1 MYLQYIKHFLLS
13 CICITGTTTI
23 LQAQQ
28 NFAEIL
34 RTSDNNFYTIKQR
47 AEAYFARVGKVRT
60 GWKDYKRWE
69 AMVRPN
75 IAADGKLPDFVT
87 GNRLALET
95 VRSSSFRTNQNFNE
109 ATTSAW
115 QPLGQANPSIIPG
128 NDQSGTGALR
138 CMQFSGN
145 DVWVGTPGGGIW
157 YGDFVSGSTYN
168 WTPKTDG
175 LPNLAIEDIEFSRLN
190 NNIMYALT
198 GAVGGTSGYR
208 STGVIKSTDGGNT
221 WSLTGLNFPEDENIK
236 GYKLLI
242 DPTDYNTVWAA
253 TDSGLYRTTDGGTTW
268 NNVKY
273 YTNTDPSLIDFSLR
287 CYDIQYKPGSITTLY
302 ATSSQSHFYKSTD
315 GGITF
320 LQADSTSDLPDNG
333 GRIQIGLT
341 EANTN
346 CVYLLYANPQ
356 TNGYLGLYRSLNS
369 GSSFNLQS
377 GTGYGILGSQSWRN
391 IAIAVSPTNINDVYV
406 GGLDVFK
413 STNGG
418 VNWTGISDSN
428 TPNSDEF
435 SHADIFRL
443 ICTPTYLYCA
453 SDGGLYRMTRSNDN
467 WVTLN
472 NYDMQTAQVY
482 RMGIDPTANA
492 DFVSTGLQD
501 NGTYR
506 NSGAVHLS
514 IGGGDGMETIVKPSN
529 TNVIYLSSQYGYFS
543 RTDDGG
549 VSNTNIFNTGDAGT
563 LCNCNEQA
571 AWTAP
576 AVLRP
581 GNDNHIYIGYKNI
594 YYNTT
599 SGDGTWSYIN
609 TSFND
614 PIISLEFARSNNT
627 VLYATDMTSVYR
639 YNLSSGVWAQRNIR
653 SNLPTRITNFTEL
666 AVDPNDA
673 NHVIITVGGYT
684 ASDKVFE
691 TFNANAASPTWVD
704 ITRNLPNVPINCIT
718 IDNNA
723 ANTIYIGTDIGVFVT
738 NDVLV
743 NWMPY
748 TNGLPTTRVYDLE
761 INNALSTDRIYAAT
775 FGRGIFFTDTY
786 TGCAT
791 NLSLSGNVDGLKYS
805 EASLQI
811 NSVQLIDGGVGT
823 KIHYNAGNAVVL
835 SPGFHAKAGSV
846 HHSYVQGCTDVNN
859 SPLPLRRNAEKIKE
873 L

>member
-1 MYLQYIKHFLLS
+1 MNVQYIKYFVLS
-13 CICITGTTTI
+13 CILIAAVTPA

-34 RTSDNNFYTIKQR
+34 RTTDNNFYTIRQL
-47 AEAYFARVGKVRT
+47 AEAHFSRVGTVGT

-75 IAADGKLPDFVT
+75 IAADGKLPDFAT
-87 GNRLALET
+87 GNRLAAEL
-95 VRSSSFRTNQNFNE
+95 VRSSAFRNNQNYAE

-115 QPLGQANPSIIPG
+115 QPLGQANPTIIPG
-128 NDQSGTGALR
+128 NELAGTGALR

-157 YGDFVSGSTYN
+157 YGNFVSGTSYN
-168 WTPKTDG
+168 WVPKTDG
-175 LPNLAIEDIEFSRLN
+175 IPNLAIEDIEFSRLN
-190 NNIMYALT
+190 NSIMYALT
-198 GAVGGTSGYR
+198 GAAGTASGYR

-221 WSLTGLNFPEDENIK
+221 WSLTGLNFPENENIK

-242 DPTDYNTVWAA
+242 HPTDYNTVWAA
-253 TDSGLYRTTDGGTTW
+253 TDSGLYRTTNGGTTW

-273 YTNTDPSLIDFSLR
+273 YTSADPSPINFSLR
-287 CYDIQYKPGSITTLY
+287 CYDIQFKPGSTSILY
-302 ATSSQSHFYKSTD
+302 ATSKSSHFYKSTD
-315 GGITF
+315 GGVTF
-320 LQADSTSDLPDNG
+320 LQADSTADLPDNG

-346 CVYLLYANPQ
+346 CVYLLFANPA
-356 TNGYLGLYRSLNS
+356 TDGFLGVYRSLNS
-369 GSSFNLQS
+369 GSSFTLQ
-377 GTGYGILGSQSWRN
+377 GNGGGNWHTQSWRN
-391 IAIAVSPTNINDVYV
+391 IAIAVSPTNVNDVYV
-406 GGLDVFK
+406 GGLDVLK

-418 VNWTGISDSN
+418 VNWTLISDWATSN
-428 TPNSDEF
+428 SNEYC
-435 SHADIFRL
+435 HADIFRL
-443 ICTPTYLYCA
+443 TCTSNYLYCA

-482 RMGIDPTANA
+482 RLGIDPTANA

-529 TNVIYLSSQYGYFS
+529 TSVIYLSSQYGRFF

-549 VSNTNIFNTGDAGT
+549 LSRTEIFSYNIASTV
-563 LCNCNEQA
+563 CNCNEDP
-571 AWTAP
+571 AWTTP

-594 YYNTT
+594 FYNTA
-599 SGDGTWSYIN
+599 SGNGTWSYIN

-627 VLYATDMTSVYR
+627 VLYATDMTGVHR
-639 YNLSSGVWAQRNIR
+639 YNLSGGVWTETSIR
-653 SNLPTRITNFTEL
+653 SNLPSGITNFTEL
-666 AVDPNDA
+666 AVDPNND
-673 NHVIITVGGYT
+673 NHVLITVGGYS
-684 ASDKVFE
+684 ANEKVYE
-691 TFNANAASPTWVD
+691 TFNANVASPNWVNRR
-704 ITRNLPNVPINCIT
+704 RNLPNVPVNCIV
-718 IDNNA
+718 IDTDA

-738 NDVLV
+738 SDVLV
-743 NWMPY
+743 NWILF

-761 INNALSTDRIYAAT
+761 INNALTTDRIYAAT
-775 FGRGIFFTDTY
+775 FGRGIFFTNTY
-786 TGCAT
+786 TGCAIT
-791 NLSLSGNVDGLKYS
+791 LSLSGSVTGLQYS

-811 NSVQLIDGGVGT
+811 SSAQLIDGGTGT
-823 KIHYNAGNAVVL
+823 KVHYNAGNAVVL
-835 SPGFHAKAGSV
+835 SPGFHAKSGSV
-846 HHSYVQGCTDVNN
+846 HQSYIQGCTDAATP
-859 SPLPLRRNAEKIKE
+859 PLPLRRSTEKTKE
-873 L
+873 